1 MVEYDMLFLDV
12 AEPGELSAVQPFADP
27 LKEACRLVD
36 RYSDIVGGNDCS
48 AGEGVLYWCPQDF
61 VRQGENRIRI
71 TVPASEFVRKKGLK
85 FSKLRGDEVKIR
97 KIDFRSG
104 PDTLLVLEP
113 DVLLDR
119 SSEAASIPYGI
130 VDQTRRFEREIY
142 IYITLEGGPQSWG
155 LISLY

>member
-1 MVEYDMLFLDV
+1 M
-12 AEPGELSAVQPFADP
+12 
-27 LKEACRLVD
+27 
-36 RYSDIVGGNDCS
+36 
-48 AGEGVLYWCPQDF
+48 
-61 VRQGENRIRI
+61 
-71 TVPASEFVRKKGLK
+71 
-85 FSKLRGDEVKIR
+85 KIR